1 MVAGVTPRLLAS
13 SPARR
18 GSSLNSSTTRTRS
31 ASASARITSVVGR
44 EGNTM
49 ARMPSTTTSDL
60 CATRDQVLA
69 HRAQL
74 RQMASEEGLSRLRVD
89 VAGTVIA
96 HTNAPGYGPLRRFAT
111 AASGL
116 VGAWVNVV
124 TDDVPAAEVS
134 ASAL

>member
-1 MVAGVTPRLLAS
+1 MLAHHGYSYHQEKLLSTARHGGVSLTEQAQGRPLR
-13 SPARR
+13 SPARKAIPCP
-18 GSSLNSSTTRTRS
+18 G
-31 ASASARITSVVGR
+31 
-44 EGNTM
+44 
-49 ARMPSTTTSDL
+49 MPSTTTSDL
-60 CATRDQVLA
+60 SATRDQVLA

-74 RQMASEEGLSRLRVD
+74 RQMASEEGLSKLRVD

-96 HTNAPGYGPLRRFAT
+96 HTDAPGYGPLRRFAT